1 MKKSAFLLSALVV
14 AVGASSAA
22 PARADAN
29 AAFCMVGYG
38 TTDSRECNY
47 YTLAQCQSASRG
59 VGGLCFANPGSASA
73 RQRGQT
79 MR

>member
-1 MKKSAFLLSALVV
+1 MKSFAFLLSALVV
-14 AVGASSAA
+14 AVGASNAS

-38 TTDSRECNY
+38 TTDSSDCNY

-59 VGGLCFANPGSASA
+59 VGALCSANPGSALA
-73 RQRGQT
+73 RQRGQA